1 MGEGVELVAVR
12 VTAVTAG
19 FEGLRSKLNCIF
31 RPAFSKAV
39 IGGMA
44 VCYMFVC
51 VCVCVHMCR

>member
-44 VCYMFVC
+44 VCYNVC
-51 VCVCVHMCR
+51 VCV